1 MAVKWRLCEGN
12 SIGQLTSS
20 GQATA
25 GVMIGKAPEPETEG
39 GGGGLHLAFAVRN
52 VAIILTGMLAT
63 LCQIKEEARL

>member
-39 GGGGLHLAFAVRN
+39 GLHLAFAVRN

>member
-39 GGGGLHLAFAVRN
+39 GALHLAFAVRN